1 MIKNDSKVTMH
12 FSLMLDNGDV
22 IDSTFEKQPATFVMG
37 DGSLLPGFEEQL
49 LGLAPS
55 DKKTVVIETA
65 KAFGPRNPENMQ
77 HFKRKDFAEDADLT
91 PGTMFSFADVGG
103 NELPGV
109 LDRVEGDK
117 VFIDFNHPLAGRDIT
132 FTVEIFDVE

>member
-1 MIKNDSKVTMH
+1 MIKSDSKVTLH

-22 IDSTFEKQPATFVMG
+22 IDSTFEKKPASFVMG
-37 DGSLLPGFEEQL
+37 DGSLLPGFEEAL

-55 DKKTVVIETA
+55 DKKTAIIEPA
-65 KAFGPRNPENMQ
+65 KAFGVHNPENMQ
-77 HFKRKDFAEDADLT
+77 HFKRSDFAEDAELS

-109 LDRVEGDK
+109 LDRVEGER
-117 VFIDFNHPLAGRDIT
+117 VFIDFNHPLAGRNIT